1 LLSRLARFGLVVS
14 ALLLTACGFS
24 PLYGETEKSFAT
36 EELLEFVEVLPIED
50 RVGQLV
56 RIELTNRLTPKRPRP
71 KPLYTLQVTLS
82 ESKAGLAVQKDSS
95 ATRANLTL
103 NGSFKLSQNS
113 DGESLVSGS
122 VRSVNS
128 YDIMLSDFATLEAES
143 GARKRGAIDV
153 ADGIVDRLTIF
164 LSRAQDEAP
173 ARQGR

>member
-1 LLSRLARFGLVVS
+1 M
-14 ALLLTACGFS
+14 
-24 PLYGETEKSFAT
+24 
-36 EELLEFVEVLPIED
+36 
-50 RVGQLV
+50 
-56 RIELTNRLTPKRPRP
+56 
-71 KPLYTLQVTLS
+71 
-82 ESKAGLAVQKDSS
+82 QKDSI

-113 DGESLVSGS
+113 DGETLVSGS